1 MCLCGQA
8 ACELRENGSVA
19 MSDYTRDKRK
29 LRNRWFLGV
38 CGLLILAVL
47 WRMLGTAGPQT
58 VRLRLATT
66 TSTDNSGLLQTLL
79 PPFEEKHNVKVDVI
93 AVGTG
98 KALALGRNGDADVV
112 LVHAREAE
120 DEFVKAGYGVNRRD
134 VMYNDYVI
142 AGPPGDPAGIRGV
155 ADASEALAKIAGAQE
170 PFVSRG
176 DDSGTHK
183 KEMSLWEIAEVVPR
197 GRWYLETGQGMGAT
211 LQIASEKGGYVLADR
226 GSFIAYE
233 GKIELDVLCEGDRE
247 LHNPYGIMA
256 VNPAKHSHVL
266 YTEAMMLIGWVTS
279 PEGRD
284 ILNSFRKDGEIL
296 FHPSP
301 E

>member
-1 MCLCGQA
+1 MVLKG
-8 ACELRENGSVA
+8 GV
-19 MSDYTRDKRK
+19 RDKRM
-29 LRNRWFLGV
+29 LRNRWFLGI

-284 ILNSFRKDGEIL
+284 ILRSFRKDGEIL